1 MSPSVR
7 PARRPSE
14 DIRVLKQPATASSFN
29 TKQLQRDKL
38 EQERDLEMPG
48 TPPIVGQSRRMWGEA
63 TPKQTEAR
71 RLAEQEKLQP
81 ADQHVARHAAALIM
95 QRLVRCFLARTKLF
109 MRRSAVG
116 RPVELQITGVQ
127 RLELLF
133 DYRTI
138 LSVYC
143 NVRVLKKPFGPFM
156 FHFSTNKCTKVTL
169 PTWEDKFYIP
179 MLSSK
184 YAATLVMQRLVCCFL
199 ASRSKL
205 SIRLKAVGRPV
216 ELQITGVQRLELLFD
231 YRTILSVYCNVRVL
245 KKPFGPFMFHFSTNK
260 CTKVTLPTWEDKFY
274 IPMLSSKCD
283 IVTTLIGV
291 TNTGGLRF
299 LGQAIIPMEPGWE
312 NKTKICAP
320 LAKWK
325 FPVDECVVGLHRFSK
340 GTMELEIKPIS
351 SRMPCKSGQF
361 FMAPP
366 VITPARQPFSFWT
379 RKVSSNASLTSPAP
393 VTPRK
398 TPSSDSSFLFDNT
411 SAELLISLDLA
422 KLQIVKSSTQPKS
435 DPSRPFPL
443 KMYTKGSMYV
453 LYVSSYAQQQL
464 WEYKINLR
472 RRASLIP

>member
-81 ADQHVARHAAALIM
+81 ADQHAARHAAALIM

-109 MRRSAVG
+109 MRRS
-116 RPVELQITGVQ
+116 
-127 RLELLF
+127 
-133 DYRTI
+133 
-138 LSVYC
+138 
-143 NVRVLKKPFGPFM
+143 
-156 FHFSTNKCTKVTL
+156 
-169 PTWEDKFYIP
+169 
-179 MLSSK
+179 
-184 YAATLVMQRLVCCFL
+184 
-199 ASRSKL
+199 
-205 SIRLKAVGRPV
+205 AVGRPV

-398 TPSSDSSFLFDNT
+398 TPSSDSSLRKTLVTRWGVLTDTSFLLFDNT
-411 SAELLISLDLA
+411 TAELLVSLDLA
-422 KLQIVKSSTQPKS
+422 KLQIVKSSTQPKN

-443 KMYTKGSMYV
+443 KMYAKGSMYV